1 MLDLPSLHSA
11 LGSGR
16 TGSRALHAALA
27 AHLPQLAACESPLE
41 IDFVLLCER
50 FGLPLPEP
58 NERIGRWRPDM
69 LWREH
74 RLVVELDGRDAHST
88 AAQLAADARREAEL
102 RQLGFTVVRF
112 TWWQVHHDA
121 EAVAA
126 RVRSLLQ
133 GEAVE

>member
-1 MLDLPSLHSA
+1 
-11 LGSGR
+11 
-16 TGSRALHAALA
+16 
-27 AHLPQLAACESPLE
+27 
-41 IDFVLLCER
+41 
-50 FGLPLPEP
+50 LPLPEP

-69 LWREH
+69 LWRET

-88 AAQLAADARREAEL
+88 TAQLAADARREAEL

-112 TWWQVHHDA
+112 SWWQVHHDA